1 MTISGNF
8 VYPAAEVS
16 EIDTLAMQLSSI
28 PGLVLMR
35 QAADFAYDKAI
46 EFYPDTA
53 SIIVIC
59 GLGNNA
65 GDGYLFAVR
74 ALNEGKKV
82 HVVSLSSKD
91 KLKGDALQ
99 AYKEYTEM
107 NGEVT
112 PWDQSCLLYTSPSP
126 RDATLSRMPSSA

>member
-28 PGLVLMR
+28 PGLILMR
-35 QAADFAYDKAI
+35 QAADFAYEKAI

-91 KLKGDALQ
+91 KLKGDALKHIKNIQ
-99 AYKEYTEM
+99 K
-107 NGEVT
+107 
-112 PWDQSCLLYTSPSP
+112 
-126 RDATLSRMPSSA
+126 